1 MDPLPFA
8 VTLLVVALP
17 VVGFLALAAWLA
29 ERGVGRVRVVDR
41 HGRTLAEMTLG
52 RPSDGDKGP

>member
-1 MDPLPFA
+1 MDLMPFA

-17 VVGFLALAAWLA
+17 VVGLLAVAAWLV

-41 HGRTLAEMTLG
+41 SGRALAEVVLAD
-52 RPSDGDKGP
+52 RQARD